1 MLAPANFF
9 RVGQTLAYKQ
19 LNKQIPN
26 FLGICLSNRPQE
38 QPNGV
43 RAIQQATNSESQRQ
57 RRQSVSI
64 FSSP

>member
-26 FLGICLSNRPQE
+26 FLGICLSNTPPGTTKRRTCDSTS
-38 QPNGV
+38 NKF
-43 RAIQQATNSESQRQ
+43 RKSETA
-57 RRQSVSI
+57 
-64 FSSP
+64 SPKR